1 MFNLNFITIGGAT
14 EDITFNTDEGMVIDG
29 KEVTRQK
36 LFAFEYGSKLKT
48 DKAYSTFGGGA
59 ANAAVSLSKL
69 GFKTASVLPVG
80 DDIRGEK
87 IVKNLK
93 DNKVDTALVKKIAGR
108 ESSFAFLIRGK
119 DGEHVAFVYNGVK
132 KNFKISDKSLKKIK
146 KADRIYITSLA
157 QGWQANLNRIF
168 SYRSAGVFWNPGY
181 TQIKAGLPK
190 LKKYLEKVDVLG
202 VNKSEAIELAVSV
215 SGHKDKPKSYL
226 NNIKNLLR
234 ILKKYG
240 PNIVVITDGERGSN
254 AYDGKDFYH
263 QPAKKVKRA
272 ADTTGVG
279 DAFHSGMMA
288 GLRLYDNDIRKA
300 MELGMNNSA
309 SVVKKQGAQNGLL
322 SKGDI

>member
-1 MFNLNFITIGGAT
+1 
-14 EDITFNTDEGMVIDG
+14 MVIDG

-132 KNFKISDKSLKKIK
+132 RNFKISDKSLKKIK

-168 SYRSAGVFWNPGY
+168 SCRDSGIFWNPGY

-190 LKKYLEKVDVLG
+190 LKKYLKGTDVLG
-202 VNKSEAIELAVSV
+202 VNKSEAIELVVSI
-215 SGHKDKPKSYL
+215 SKYKNKPKSYL

-234 ILKKYG
+234 ILKEYG
-240 PNIVVITDGERGSN
+240 PNIVVVTSGEKGSD
-254 AYDGKDFYH
+254 AYDGEKFYH
-263 QPAKKVKRA
+263 QPAKKIKKTV
-272 ADTTGVG
+272 DTTGVG

-288 GLRLYDNDIRKA
+288 GLEIYNGDIQKA
-300 MELGMNNSA
+300 MEVGMKNSA

-322 SKGDI
+322 TKKNL